1 MDRLDILR
9 TFVAVAEQA
18 SFAKAAR
25 SLRISPTA
33 ATRAIAALEKE
44 LGVAVFRRTTR
55 SVGLTEEGAAFLER
69 CRPALLELEEAARS
83 ARGESAEP
91 RGTLVM
97 TAPVVFGRMHIR
109 PLATELLR
117 LHPKLNVQ
125 LILTDR
131 ICRLVD
137 EGIDLA
143 LRIADLSDSALRAVR
158 VGQVRRLLVASPAYL
173 TNRGTPKTVAALHD
187 HDLIAF
193 ENFTQNGEWRF
204 AGTGRSAIRFEPR
217 LLTDS
222 IDAAIDAALD
232 GLGITRVLSYQVMHH
247 VDGGRLVLVLEAFVP
262 PPVPVS
268 LLYHANRQRS
278 PNVRAMIEA
287 AREYLRTARLD

>member
-33 ATRAIAALEKE
+33 ATRAVAALEKE

-69 CRPALLELEEAARS
+69 CRPALAELEEATRS
-83 ARGESAEP
+83 VRGENSEP

-97 TAPVVFGRMHIR
+97 TAPVVFGRMYIR

-117 LHPKLNVQ
+117 LHPKLSVQ

-143 LRIADLSDSALRAVR
+143 LRIAELSDSALRAVR
-158 VGQVRRLLVASPAYL
+158 IGEVRRVLVASPTYL
-173 TNRGTPKTVAALHD
+173 STRGMPKTVAALRE

-193 ENFTQNGEWRF
+193 ESFTQNGEWRF
-204 AGTGRSAIRFEPR
+204 AGPGRSGIRLQPR

-222 IDAAIDAALD
+222 VDVAIDAALE
-232 GLGITRVLSYQVMHH
+232 GRGITRVLSYQVMDHL
-247 VDGGRLVLVLEAFVP
+247 DAGRLLPILEAFVP
-262 PPVPVS
+262 SPVPVS
-268 LLYHANRQRS
+268 LLYQANRQHS

-287 AREYLRTARLD
+287 AKEYLRSVRLS

>member
-9 TFVAVAEQA
+9 TFVAVAERA

-69 CRPALLELEEAARS
+69 CRPALVELEEATRT
-83 ARGESAEP
+83 ARGESSEP

-97 TAPVVFGRMHIR
+97 TAPVVFGRMYIR
-109 PLATELLR
+109 PLATRLLR

-143 LRIADLSDSALRAVR
+143 LRIADLSDSSLRAVR

-173 TNRGTPKTVAALHD
+173 TTRGDA
-187 HDLIAF
+187 
-193 ENFTQNGEWRF
+193 EN
-204 AGTGRSAIRFEPR
+204 TGSASRSRP
-217 LLTDS
+217 D
-222 IDAAIDAALD
+222 
-232 GLGITRVLSYQVMHH
+232 RV
-247 VDGGRLVLVLEAFVP
+247 
-262 PPVPVS
+262 
-268 LLYHANRQRS
+268 
-278 PNVRAMIEA
+278 
-287 AREYLRTARLD
+287 